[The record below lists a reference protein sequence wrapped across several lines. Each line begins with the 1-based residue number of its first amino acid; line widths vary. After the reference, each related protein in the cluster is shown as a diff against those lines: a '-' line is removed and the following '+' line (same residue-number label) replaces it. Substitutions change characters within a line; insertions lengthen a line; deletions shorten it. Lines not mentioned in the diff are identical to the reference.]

1 MRRAIAVIACLVALV
16 SCTGSPG
23 AAPQAGGS
31 GAGRTGPS
39 APGPVASADDLAGG
53 RYVALGDS
61 FTAAPLVPVTRIARG
76 CFRSDANYPSLLA
89 ESLDLRLRDVSCSGA
104 TTRHLLRRQPTVQGA
119 GVAPQLRVVDGRAE
133 LVTLGIGGNDLGLF
147 GRLLR
152 TCLDV
157 RRVDPDGAPC
167 AESDVGRRMLA
178 AAPTIGAHVERAVER
193 VQRRAPGARVVL
205 VGYPRIAPS
214 VGICPGRLPFA
225 SGDVGFGDRVLRA
238 LDGALRAAARATGV
252 DYLDMYAAS
261 EGHDVCSD
269 DPWVNGRQTQPGL
282 ALAFHPLAAGMR
294 AVATELE
301 SLLATP

>member
-1 MRRAIAVIACLVALV
+1 MRRALVLVTCLAALV

-23 AAPQAGGS
+23 AAPPAGS
-31 GAGRTGPS
+31 GVGGAGTS
-39 APGPVASADDLAGG
+39 ASEPGDALDDLAGG

-76 CFRSDANYPSLLA
+76 CFRSDANYPALLA
-89 ESLDLRLRDVSCSGA
+89 ESLGLRLRDVSCSGA
-104 TTRHLLRRQPTVQGA
+104 TTRHLVRQQPTVQGA
-119 GVAPQLRVVDGRAE
+119 GVGPQLRVVDHRAQ
-133 LVTLGIGGNDLGLF
+133 LVTLGVGGNDLGLF

-157 RRVDPDGAPC
+157 RRLDPDGAPC
-167 AESDVGRRMLA
+167 AESDTGRRMLA
-178 AAPTIGAHVERAVER
+178 ATPTIGAHVERAVER
-193 VQRRAPGARVVL
+193 VRRRAPEARVVL

-214 VGICPGRLPFA
+214 VGTCPARLPFA
-225 SGDVGFGDRVLRA
+225 RGDVAFGDRVLRA
-238 LDGALRAAARATGV
+238 LDGALRDAADATGV

-269 DPWVNGRQTQPGL
+269 DPWVNGQQTQAGL

-301 SLLATP
+301 ALLATP

>member
-1 MRRAIAVIACLVALV
+1 MRRALAVVACLAALV

-23 AAPQAGGS
+23 AAPAPAS
-31 GAGRTGPS
+31 DPAPSGPS
-39 APGPVASADDLAGG
+39 AAETSEPLEGLAGA

-76 CFRSDANYPSLLA
+76 CFRSNANYPSLLA
-89 ESLDLRLRDVSCSGA
+89 ESLELRLRDVSCSGA
-104 TTRHLLRRQPTVQGA
+104 TTRHLVRRQPTVQGA
-119 GVAPQLRVVDGRAE
+119 GVGPQLRAVDEGTD
-133 LVTLGIGGNDLGLF
+133 LVTLGIGGNDQDLF

-157 RRVDPDGAPC
+157 RAADPDGAPC
-167 AESDVGRRMLA
+167 AESEVGRRMLA
-178 AAPTIGAHVERAVER
+178 VAPTIGAHVRRAVER

-214 VGICPGRLPFA
+214 AGMCPGRLPLA
-225 SGDVGFGDRVLRA
+225 SGDVAFGDRVLRT
-238 LDGALRAAARATGV
+238 LDSGLRAAAEATGA
-252 DYLDMYAAS
+252 DYLDLYSAS

-269 DPWVNGRQTQPGL
+269 DPWVNGRETQAGL

-294 AVATELE
+294 AVAAELE
-301 SLLATP
+301 ALLARP

>member
-1 MRRAIAVIACLVALV
+1 MRRALAAVACLAALA

-23 AAPQAGGS
+23 AAPRPGS
-31 GAGRTGPS
+31 DPAPS
-39 APGPVASADDLAGG
+39 APPRAATTDPLEDLAGG

-76 CFRSDANYPSLLA
+76 CFRSDTNYPALLA
-89 ESLDLRLRDVSCSGA
+89 ASLDLRLRDVSCSGA
-104 TTRHLLRRQPTVQGA
+104 TTRHLVQRQPTVQGS
-119 GVAPQLRVVDGRAE
+119 GVAPQLRAVDQRAD

-157 RRVDPDGAPC
+157 RVDDPDGAPC
-167 AESDVGRRMLA
+167 AESEVGRRLLA
-178 AAPTIGAHVERAVER
+178 AAPTIGAHVQRAVER
-193 VQRRAPGARVVL
+193 VQRRAPDARVVL

-214 VGICPGRLPFA
+214 AGICPGRLPLA
-225 SGDVGFGDRVLRA
+225 SGDVAFGDRVLRA
-238 LDGALRAAARATGV
+238 LDGGLRDAAEATGV
-252 DYLDMYAAS
+252 DYLDLYTAS

-269 DPWVNGRQTQPGL
+269 DPWVNGRETQAGL

-294 AVATELE
+294 AVAAELE
-301 SLLATP
+301 ALLARS